1 MVCLLPWPRSSWH
14 LALLAL
20 WRPFVRGMHWLPA
33 IWARTLRSQYFVRT
47 VDSHALLRG
56 LLRQQLTLIPV
67 SGVWH
72 MQRLSDT
79 TLPRPRCRPRWARI
93 ARYYPFLHELKLSF
107 NLQLA
112 ATGSIAAAKMF
123 RLAGLTAPFSQSA
136 RAAFHG

>member
-56 LLRQQLTLIPV
+56 LLRQQPTLIPMYEV
-67 SGVWH
+67 CSGYLI
-72 MQRLSDT
+72 QRCPDHDAG
-79 TLPRPRCRPRWARI
+79 PAR
-93 ARYYPFLHELKLSF
+93 HTS
-107 NLQLA
+107 LA
-112 ATGSIAAAKMF
+112 TIPSCM
-123 RLAGLTAPFSQSA
+123 S
-136 RAAFHG
+136 